1 MLVDTANRGG
11 HHSIWSNFQFPRI
24 SMKIAGAVDI
34 YDSSVC
40 AKFQVKIPTGRWSQ
54 RPLTAE
60 MSFHT
65 SD

>member
-1 MLVDTANRGG
+1 
-11 HHSIWSNFQFPRI
+11 
-24 SMKIAGAVDI
+24 MKIAGAVDI

-54 RPLTAE
+54 RASKIEFLYFTRDWT
-60 MSFHT
+60 MFT